1 MLISET
7 TSPEVATIGWRNKTD
22 TTIGTVIADWTNG
35 IARDINHNRN
45 NDHYLHNMDRPAVM
59 VTKLPAGISM
69 AELAIETRKK
79 CHVFCVSGDKN

>member
-7 TSPEVATIGWRNKTD
+7 TSVEVATIGWRNKTV

-35 IARDINHNRN
+35 IALDINHNRN
-45 NDHYLHNMDRPAVM
+45 HGHPRYVIKLAV
-59 VTKLPAGISM
+59 VATKLPAGISM